1 MSLENAFIEQLAQYI
16 EINYKEYL
24 PVTDENILY
33 EKYAPF
39 VDIPERKELT
49 RDQSMDLQ
57 HLLDEAGDSFH
68 EKLFELIDKSGMS
81 DVEVYKRACIDR
93 RLFSKIRSNPAYHP
107 GKSTVLALVFALK
120 LDIKAARDLLAR
132 AEYALSPSN
141 KGDLIIKYFIEHQV
155 YDLMALNFTLQVYLK
170 AENYTIRNVEPL
182 SSRKEKRLAVFVMIS
197 EKYCAEKQLALI
209 TKEIVSYVRN
219 LNVFSTV
226 ASETKFK
233 NMSAMAV
240 WCYFGHDESDMVNH
254 RYFARSIWACDR
266 TGKRKYYSEQKN
278 SSIIRDIW
286 VTTDSFYESVRRL
299 QQSELTREEFESGIQ
314 KTLCQITSL
323 AERYIADIREIDNQT
338 KIISEIRETYREWIR
353 QVYEEYFKMT
363 ETPTVPDLLLQREN

>member
-107 GKSTVLALVFALK
+107 GKSTVLALVFPEDEELEDILK
-120 LDIKAARDLLAR
+120 GATYSLLKRSGFIDSQTYAAQQMRKSDI
-132 AEYALSPSN
+132 Y
-141 KGDLIIKYFIEHQV
+141 
-155 YDLMALNFTLQVYLK
+155 
-170 AENYTIRNVEPL
+170 
-182 SSRKEKRLAVFVMIS
+182 
-197 EKYCAEKQLALI
+197 
-209 TKEIVSYVRN
+209 
-219 LNVFSTV
+219 VFSAGSCFVNT
-226 ASETKFK
+226 FK
-233 NMSAMAV
+233 GKVIEERNGGTHPI
-240 WCYFGHDESDMVNH
+240 F
-254 RYFARSIWACDR
+254 RYAKAFFM
-266 TGKRKYYSEQKN
+266 G
-278 SSIIRDIW
+278 
-286 VTTDSFYESVRRL
+286 V
-299 QQSELTREEFESGIQ
+299 
-314 KTLCQITSL
+314 
-323 AERYIADIREIDNQT
+323 
-338 KIISEIRETYREWIR
+338 
-353 QVYEEYFKMT
+353 
-363 ETPTVPDLLLQREN
+363 

>member
-1 MSLENAFIEQLAQYI
+1 MMSLENAFIEQLAQYI

-141 KGDLIIKYFIEHQV
+141 KGDLIIKYFIEHGKHCFW
-155 YDLMALNFTLQVYLK
+155 DLGK
-170 AENYTIRNVEPL
+170 IHEE
-182 SSRKEKRLAVFVMIS
+182 
-197 EKYCAEKQLALI
+197 
-209 TKEIVSYVRN
+209 
-219 LNVFSTV
+219 
-226 ASETKFK
+226 ETKK
-233 NMSAMAV
+233 RSEAQAELAKIE
-240 WCYFGHDESDMVNH
+240 DELKQ
-254 RYFARSIWACDR
+254 A
-266 TGKRKYYSEQKN
+266 
-278 SSIIRDIW
+278 
-286 VTTDSFYESVRRL
+286 
-299 QQSELTREEFESGIQ
+299 
-314 KTLCQITSL
+314 
-323 AERYIADIREIDNQT
+323 
-338 KIISEIRETYREWIR
+338 
-353 QVYEEYFKMT
+353 
-363 ETPTVPDLLLQREN
+363 LLQAGQKV

>member
-107 GKSTVLALVFALK
+107 GKSTVLALMRKFS
-120 LDIKAARDLLAR
+120 AAS
-132 AEYALSPSN
+132 EEFN
-141 KGDLIIKYFIEHQV
+141 M
-155 YDLMALNFTLQVYLK
+155 YDEDTLEELVTQ
-170 AENYTIRNVEPL
+170 
-182 SSRKEKRLAVFVMIS
+182 S
-197 EKYCAEKQLALI
+197 
-209 TKEIVSYVRN
+209 EIVRYRLQTIPFPLEKTNITGFIGNICIHIKGPETMARYVRM
-219 LNVFSTV
+219 LAKFGEFSGVGIKTG
-226 ASETKFK
+226 
-233 NMSAMAV
+233 MGMGAM
-240 WCYFGHDESDMVNH
+240 
-254 RYFARSIWACDR
+254 
-266 TGKRKYYSEQKN
+266 KY
-278 SSIIRDIW
+278 IRRNED
-286 VTTDSFYESVRRL
+286 D
-299 QQSELTREEFESGIQ
+299 
-314 KTLCQITSL
+314 
-323 AERYIADIREIDNQT
+323 
-338 KIISEIRETYREWIR
+338 
-353 QVYEEYFKMT
+353 
-363 ETPTVPDLLLQREN
+363 

>member
-1 MSLENAFIEQLAQYI
+1 MMSLENAFIEQLAQYI

-132 AEYALSPSN
+132 AEYALSPPN

-155 YDLMALNFTLQVYLK
+155 YDLIF
-170 AENYTIRNVEPL
+170 
-182 SSRKEKRLAVFVMIS
+182 
-197 EKYCAEKQLALI
+197 
-209 TKEIVSYVRN
+209 
-219 LNVFSTV
+219 
-226 ASETKFK
+226 
-233 NMSAMAV
+233 
-240 WCYFGHDESDMVNH
+240 
-254 RYFARSIWACDR
+254 
-266 TGKRKYYSEQKN
+266 
-278 SSIIRDIW
+278 
-286 VTTDSFYESVRRL
+286 
-299 QQSELTREEFESGIQ
+299 
-314 KTLCQITSL
+314 
-323 AERYIADIREIDNQT
+323 
-338 KIISEIRETYREWIR
+338 
-353 QVYEEYFKMT
+353 YFKGRT
-363 ETPTVPDLLLQREN
+363 K